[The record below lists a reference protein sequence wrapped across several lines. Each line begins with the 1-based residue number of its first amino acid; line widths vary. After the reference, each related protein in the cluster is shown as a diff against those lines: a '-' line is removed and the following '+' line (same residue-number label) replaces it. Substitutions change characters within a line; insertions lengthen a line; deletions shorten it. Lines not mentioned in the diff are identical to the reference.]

1 MAMEPLTNH
10 NGATAIAMVIG
21 ALAVLVIA
29 RFAVGAFQTNAPNAI
44 ILLIGAPPAPAP
56 PETPPQPLRQVA
68 NA

>member
-1 MAMEPLTNH
+1 MAMEPLTND

-29 RFAVGAFQTNAPNAI
+29 RVAVGAFHATAPNAV

-56 PETPPQPLRQVA
+56 PETPRQVA